1 MELLQ
6 DQVLLSRI
14 HFGFTAI
21 FHILFPVLTI
31 GLSIFL
37 VGVEARWLLTGKE
50 VYYRHARFWMRL
62 FLLNFAV
69 GVVSGIPMEFQFGTN
84 WSAFSRAGGD
94 IFGHLLGFE
103 ASMAFM
109 LEAAFL
115 GIMAFGWKRV
125 SPGMHFFATC
135 MVAFG
140 GSLSAFWIMA
150 ANSWMQTP
158 VGGDFVGNRF
168 ILTDAFAAIWNPDAF
183 WGISHMWLACLE
195 ISLFVIGGISAWY
208 LLKGRHP
215 EFFLISFKAMVVAA
229 IAVTVLQV
237 ATGDGAGKSV
247 YRAQPAKLAGI
258 EAHWQTNP
266 EGQGA
271 AWKVLAWPDR
281 ERQANLWEIEI
292 PRALSLIT
300 TYSPTGKVTGLRE
313 FAVADQPPVALP
325 FYAFRFMILI
335 GTLLVALMAWSLWA
349 WKTGRLVPERVARQK
364 WLLNSWLAAIPL
376 SYLAMEAG
384 WIVREVGRQPW
395 VIQGVLRTKE
405 GVSRLPVASVAGSL
419 LGFVAIYSLLFF
431 LFLIFARRIL
441 RQGPDLAEPAVE
453 QGRSPRDINRF
464 LPKKHISRYK

>member
-1 MELLQ
+1 MELFQ

-14 HFGFTAI
+14 HFAFTAI

-37 VGVEARWLLTGKE
+37 VGVEAKWLLTGQE
-50 VYYRHARFWMRL
+50 RYYQHARFWMRL

-158 VGGDFVGNRF
+158 VGGEFVGNRF

-183 WGISHMWLACLE
+183 WGITHMWLACLE

-208 LLKGRHP
+208 LLRGRDT
-215 EFFLISFKAMVVAA
+215 EFFLVSFKAMVVAA
-229 IAVTVLQV
+229 IVVTLLQM
-237 ATGDGAGKSV
+237 ATGDGAGKSIFK
-247 YRAQPAKLAGI
+247 AQPAKLAGI

-266 EGQGA
+266 EGEGA
-271 AWKVLAWPDR
+271 PWKILAWPDKQL
-281 ERQANLWEIEI
+281 QANVWEIEV
-292 PRALSLIT
+292 PNVLSLLA
-300 TYSPTGKVTGLRE
+300 TYSKTGTVTGLKE
-313 FAVADQPPVALP
+313 FPVADQPPLLLP
-325 FYAFRFMILI
+325 FYSFRLMVGI
-335 GTLLVALMAWSLWA
+335 GLALAGLMVWSLWA
-349 WKTGRLVPERVARQK
+349 WWKGKLVPERVGQQK
-364 WLLNSWLAAIPL
+364 RLLYAWMAAIPL
-376 SYLAMEAG
+376 SYIAMEAG

-395 VIQGVLRTKE
+395 VIQGVLRTE
-405 GVSRLPVASVAGSL
+405 QGVSRLPAESVAGSL
-419 LGFVAIYSLLFF
+419 IGFVAIYTLLFI
-431 LFLIFARRIL
+431 LFLLFARRIL
-441 RQGPDLAEPAVE
+441 QKGPDLTESPAA
-453 QGRSPRDINRF
+453 GKPGRDINRF
-464 LPKKHISRYK
+464 LPKQQISRYK